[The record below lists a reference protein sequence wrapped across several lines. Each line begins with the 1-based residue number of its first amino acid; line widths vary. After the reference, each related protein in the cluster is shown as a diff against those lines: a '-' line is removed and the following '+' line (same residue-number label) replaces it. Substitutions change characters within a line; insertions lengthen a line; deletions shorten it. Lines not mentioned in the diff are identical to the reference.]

1 MTILPEGMLI
11 IDGQIRRAEGG
22 KTYDNIGPW
31 TGEVVGKAA
40 DASAADVE
48 AAIVAARKAF
58 DTTDWST
65 NHEKRFA
72 LVKKLHELF
81 VANNDRLVAIAR
93 HEVGAPM
100 GAVHGAQVAMC
111 IGAWADLMSVYPKLE
126 WEKDAGSK
134 ETYGSTT
141 KRLVVQEAIGVVGA
155 ITPWNFPLFVNAE
168 KVVSALLAGCTVI
181 LKPAPDTPLAGTI
194 FGELALEAGIP
205 PGVLNVITASD
216 PAMAGEM
223 LVTDPRVDL
232 ITFTGSTA
240 IGRHIMKQGAETL
253 TRVFLELG
261 GKSVNIVLEDEPN
274 FAQVVASTIL
284 VFHAGQGCAVQSRL
298 LVPKSREAEAKA
310 VLKATYD
317 AYSTQWGDF
326 DAPACMMGPVVS
338 RKQLD
343 RVKAYVDIG
352 VAEGATLLT
361 GGNLRPDKG
370 TGWFIEPTCFVDV
383 PQRHA
388 HCPGRNLRPGAGGHS
403 LRGRG
408 RRDPHRQRQHLWPV
422 GRGVVGQSRPR
433 DESRPAHPHRQH
445 WRQRRRTDQR
455 RPAVRRLQALR
466 HRPRLGRSGDRG
478 ISRDQGDRLP
488 RVSISLLSPCGRGA
502 KCALYRAFLEQFHR
516 MIRRPGAERHIGQR
530 RVLAAA

>member
-1 MTILPEGMLI
+1 MTILPDGMLI
-11 IDGQIRRAEGG
+11 IDGKIRAAEGG

-48 AAIVAARKAF
+48 EAIASARRAF

-65 NHEKRFA
+65 NHEKRFT

-81 VANNDRLVAIAR
+81 LANMDRLVAIAR

-100 GAVHGAQVAMC
+100 GAVHGAQVSQC
-111 IGAWADLMSVYPKLE
+111 IGAWEDLMSVYPNLE
-126 WEKDAGSK
+126 WEKDGGAK
-134 ETYGSTT
+134 DTYGFIT
-141 KRLVVQEAIGVVGA
+141 KRIVAQEAIGVVGA

-205 PGVLNVITASD
+205 AGVLNVITGAD

-232 ITFTGSTA
+232 ITFTGSTV

-261 GKSVNIVLEDEPN
+261 GKSVNIVLEDAPN
-274 FAQVVASTIL
+274 FAEVVARTML

-298 LVPKSREAEAKA
+298 LVPKSREEEAKA
-310 VLKATYD
+310 ILKAAYD

-338 RKQLD
+338 KKQLD

-352 VAEGATLLT
+352 VAEGATLLA
-361 GGNLRPDKG
+361 GGNLRPDMG
-370 TGWFIEPTCFVDV
+370 SGWFIEPTCFVDV
-383 PQRHA
+383 TNDMRIAQEEIFGPVLVVIPFEDEEDAIRIA
-388 HCPGRNLRPGAGGHS
+388 NDSIYGLSGGVWSGSLERSMKVARRIRTGTIGVNGGA
-403 LRGRG
+403 
-408 RRDPHRQRQHLWPV
+408 PI
-422 GRGVVGQSRPR
+422 
-433 DESRPAHPHRQH
+433 
-445 WRQRRRTDQR
+445 
-455 RPAVRRLQALR
+455 
-466 HRPRLGRSGDRG
+466 SGDLPFGGYKHSGSGRAWGVPG
-478 ISRDQGDRLP
+478 IEEYLETKVIGYRD
-488 RVSISLLSPCGRGA
+488 
-502 KCALYRAFLEQFHR
+502 
-516 MIRRPGAERHIGQR
+516 
-530 RVLAAA
+530 